1 MIVNL
6 AVFIYEP
13 FYWRVTAEV
22 VFVVLFPS
30 NRRLFNEIVAYEELF
45 CMVTLL
51 ASSTNHDDDKGNLKI
66 KKKKRA
72 TSLTDEQEK
81 TPERA
86 AHFLSNFLA
95 IVARVTLSNFIEM
108 AMRSYL

>member
-1 MIVNL
+1 
-6 AVFIYEP
+6 
-13 FYWRVTAEV
+13 
-22 VFVVLFPS
+22 
-30 NRRLFNEIVAYEELF
+30 
-45 CMVTLL
+45 MVTLL

-66 KKKKRA
+66 KKKRA

-108 AMRSYL
+108 AMRS